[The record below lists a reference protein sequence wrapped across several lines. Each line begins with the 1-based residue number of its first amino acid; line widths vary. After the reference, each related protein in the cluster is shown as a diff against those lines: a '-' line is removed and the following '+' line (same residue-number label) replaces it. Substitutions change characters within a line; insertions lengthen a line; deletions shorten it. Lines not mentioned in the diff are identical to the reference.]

1 MKGPTQVHIKITLSQ
16 EDIQG
21 LMKDFGAKLVRRI
34 TGGDTTRREIGIST
48 YHGAYTLTFSTDS
61 EQANEVQE

>member
-1 MKGPTQVHIKITLSQ
+1 MNIEIRLTQ

-21 LMKDFGAKLVRRI
+21 LIKDFGAKLVRRI

-61 EQANEVQE
+61 EQANEVSE